1 MLNSWSAATWVTRI
15 EPAAIARRP
24 SKSGKRGLP
33 GGGATASG
41 AAWLLTVRAA
51 YAGRRRRLARVAP
64 AVGFRGRL
72 AIVAL
77 AALAIRTA
85 ATIYHRDYPVIGDA
99 LTFHLEGGHLAHG
112 EGFRRVFEDVPTA
125 EHPPLFICLIA
136 LFTLLGADGFLAQK
150 LLLGLVGT
158 VTVVL
163 VGLLARRVA
172 GDRAGLVAAA
182 LAAVYPLLWLAD
194 GSLMS
199 ESLYGPLIVAVL
211 LAAYAYFDARTVR
224 RVAVLGALIALA
236 ALTRGEALLL
246 LPLLGLALVAR
257 GTLIAARAARA
268 PRRARGSLR
277 ARARPVVDPQRD
289 DVLLA
294 RAHLHQRRR
303 RLGRRQLPPDLLR
316 ADHRPVGLPLLRE
329 DPAGRR
335 GAAVARVPPS
345 RHAVPARPRR
355 ARAAGPRRAR
365 RAPVRRLPARA
376 DARLRGQRGPAGALG
391 APRRVDV
398 LADGAASPSPGRGC
412 CTAAASRS
420 PSCSC
425 RWPWSRSPRC

>member
-1 MLNSWSAATWVTRI
+1 MKLVIAATWVTRI
-15 EPAAIARRP
+15 EPAAIARMP

-125 EHPPLFICLIA
+125 EHPPLFIGLIA

-172 GDRAGLVAAA
+172 GERAGLVAA
-182 LAAVYPLLWLAD
+182 
-194 GSLMS
+194 G
-199 ESLYGPLIVAVL
+199 
-211 LAAYAYFDARTVR
+211 
-224 RVAVLGALIALA
+224 
-236 ALTRGEALLL
+236 
-246 LPLLGLALVAR
+246 
-257 GTLIAARAARA
+257 
-268 PRRARGSLR
+268 
-277 ARARPVVDPQRD
+277 
-289 DVLLA
+289 
-294 RAHLHQRRR
+294 
-303 RLGRRQLPPDLLR
+303 
-316 ADHRPVGLPLLRE
+316 
-329 DPAGRR
+329 AGRR
-335 GAAVARVPPS
+335 LSAAVAGRRIAHERVALRRRSSSPCCW
-345 RHAVPARPRR
+345 RPT
-355 ARAAGPRRAR
+355 PTST
-365 RAPVRRLPARA
+365 RAPCGGWRCSARSSPWRR
-376 DARLRGQRGPAGALG
+376 
-391 APRRVDV
+391 
-398 LADGAASPSPGRGC
+398 
-412 CTAAASRS
+412 
-420 PSCSC
+420 
-425 RWPWSRSPRC
+425 

>member
-1 MLNSWSAATWVTRI
+1 MTKKNATPMFSRAVYAPSALPVLNVVSPATWVTRI
-15 EPAAIARRP
+15 APAAIARRP

-158 VTVVL
+158 VSVVL

-172 GDRAGLVAAA
+172 GERAGLVAAV

-211 LAAYAYFDARTVR
+211 LAAYAYLDARTVR

-236 ALTRGEALLL
+236 ALTRGEAVLLVA
-246 LPLLGLALVAR
+246 LLGLAPGGRGPPGGRGRPPAPPRVA
-257 GTLIAARAARA
+257 G
-268 PRRARGSLR
+268 G
-277 ARARPVVDPQRD
+277 
-289 DVLLA
+289 
-294 RAHLHQRRR
+294 
-303 RLGRRQLPPDLLR
+303 LPP
-316 ADHRPVGLPLLRE
+316 
-329 DPAGRR
+329 
-335 GAAVARVPPS
+335 RVPP
-345 RHAVPARPRR
+345 RVVPHT
-355 ARAAGPRRAR
+355 
-365 RAPVRRLPARA
+365 
-376 DARLRGQRGPAGALG
+376 
-391 APRRVDV
+391 
-398 LADGAASPSPGRGC
+398 ASVS
-412 CTAAASRS
+412 
-420 PSCSC
+420 
-425 RWPWSRSPRC
+425 

>member
-1 MLNSWSAATWVTRI
+1 M
-15 EPAAIARRP
+15 
-24 SKSGKRGLP
+24 
-33 GGGATASG
+33 
-41 AAWLLTVRAA
+41 
-51 YAGRRRRLARVAP
+51 AP

-125 EHPPLFICLIA
+125 EHPPLFICLLA

-199 ESLYGPLIVAVL
+199 ESLYG
-211 LAAYAYFDARTVR
+211 AARSSPCCWRRYAYLDARTVR
-224 RVAVLGALIALA
+224 RAARARRAHRPGGADPRRGA
-236 ALTRGEALLL
+236 A
-246 LPLLGLALVAR
+246 AR
-257 GTLIAARAARA
+257 AAARPRARRPRRRCRARAARA
-268 PRRARGSLR
+268 PRRARGAPSR
-277 ARARPVVDPQRD
+277 SCSRRGRSATRRPSTRPCSSPPTARACGSAPTAIRPTTGRSSACGTSPAT
-289 DVLLA
+289 A
-294 RAHLHQRRR
+294 RRPPGDEAQQSREYRRR
-303 RLGRRQLPPDLLR
+303 GMQYLR
-316 ADHRPVGLPLLRE
+316 DH
-329 DPAGRR
+329 AGRVPLVL
-335 GAAVARVPPS
+335 AARVG
-345 RHAVPARPRR
+345 RLYDVFRPAQMRVYEASEGRP
-355 ARAAGPRRAR
+355 
-365 RAPVRRLPARA
+365 
-376 DARLRGQRGPAGALG
+376 GALG

-398 LADGAASPSPGRGC
+398 LAARAARHRRRV
-412 CTAAASRS
+412 AAAPAPPAARD
-420 PSCSC
+420 PARR

>member
-1 MLNSWSAATWVTRI
+1 M
-15 EPAAIARRP
+15 
-24 SKSGKRGLP
+24 
-33 GGGATASG
+33 
-41 AAWLLTVRAA
+41 
-51 YAGRRRRLARVAP
+51 AP

-125 EHPPLFICLIA
+125 EHPPLFIGLIA

-246 LPLLGLALVAR
+246 VPLLGLALVAR
-257 GTLIAARAARA
+257 GTC
-268 PRRARGSLR
+268 RRASGSCTSPCSWR
-277 ARARPVVDPQRD
+277 
-289 DVLLA
+289 
-294 RAHLHQRRR
+294 
-303 RLGRRQLPPDLLR
+303 
-316 ADHRPVGLPLLRE
+316 
-329 DPAGRR
+329 
-335 GAAVARVPPS
+335 PS
-345 RHAVPARPRR
+345 R
-355 ARAAGPRRAR
+355 
-365 RAPVRRLPARA
+365 
-376 DARLRGQRGPAGALG
+376 
-391 APRRVDV
+391 
-398 LADGAASPSPGRGC
+398 S
-412 CTAAASRS
+412 
-420 PSCSC
+420 
-425 RWPWSRSPRC
+425 

>member
-1 MLNSWSAATWVTRI
+1 M
-15 EPAAIARRP
+15 P

-125 EHPPLFICLIA
+125 EHPPLFICLLA

-150 LLLGLVGT
+150 LLLGVVGT

-172 GDRAGLVAAA
+172 GRAG
-182 LAAVYPLLWLAD
+182 
-194 GSLMS
+194 
-199 ESLYGPLIVAVL
+199 
-211 LAAYAYFDARTVR
+211 
-224 RVAVLGALIALA
+224 GA
-236 ALTRGEALLL
+236 
-246 LPLLGLALVAR
+246 
-257 GTLIAARAARA
+257 
-268 PRRARGSLR
+268 
-277 ARARPVVDPQRD
+277 
-289 DVLLA
+289 
-294 RAHLHQRRR
+294 RRR
-303 RLGRRQLPPDLLR
+303 RGS
-316 ADHRPVGLPLLRE
+316 
-329 DPAGRR
+329 
-335 GAAVARVPPS
+335 PPS
-345 RHAVPARPRR
+345 IR
-355 ARAAGPRRAR
+355 
-365 RAPVRRLPARA
+365 
-376 DARLRGQRGPAGALG
+376 
-391 APRRVDV
+391 
-398 LADGAASPSPGRGC
+398 C
-412 CTAAASRS
+412 CGWPTDRS
-420 PSCSC
+420 
-425 RWPWSRSPRC
+425 